1 MISAWDIGWR
11 LLLAALLGGVIG
23 LDRERH
29 EWAAGLR
36 THMLVCMGAALVV
49 IVSAYGFSAVL
60 ALPHMVLDPSRI
72 AAQVISGIGFLGAGT
87 ILFVEHRQMVRGLT
101 TAAGLWAVAA
111 IGLAAGAGLYAAAV
125 FGTAMA
131 WAILVL
137 LKPLQRR
144 VLARRADRLRLT
156 MDPAAPS
163 ALAAVAAIVAQRRLP
178 LARIVLKPR
187 ADGDQLTLRFN
198 HPLRREQ
205 LLGLAEA
212 LRVIEGLRSVTLP
225 GAGRADEAAS

>member
-72 AAQVISGIGFLGAGT
+72 AAQVISGIGFLGAGS
-87 ILFVEHRQMVRGLT
+87 IFKEGLSVRGLT
-101 TAAGLWAVAA
+101 TAASIWITAA
-111 IGLAAGAGLYAAAV
+111 IGILIGVGFY
-125 FGTAMA
+125 FP
-131 WAILVL
+131 AILATL
-137 LKPLQRR
+137 LTLGILSAFRWIEARLPSHSYAHHALRFDRDAAMPEAEVRALLVSHGFTIANMSYR
-144 VLARRADRLRLT
+144 VSDDGLSFEYRMVIRTIDPPNTSRLAD
-156 MDPAAPS
+156 
-163 ALAAVAAIVAQRRLP
+163 ALRRLP
-178 LARIVLKPR
+178 QVRAFRISPT
-187 ADGDQLTLRFN
+187 GD
-198 HPLRREQ
+198 
-205 LLGLAEA
+205 
-212 LRVIEGLRSVTLP
+212 
-225 GAGRADEAAS
+225 